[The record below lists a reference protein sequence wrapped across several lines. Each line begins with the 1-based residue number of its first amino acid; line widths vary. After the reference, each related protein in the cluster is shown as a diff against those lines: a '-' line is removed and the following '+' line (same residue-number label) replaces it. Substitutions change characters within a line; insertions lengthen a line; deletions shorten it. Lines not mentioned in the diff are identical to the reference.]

1 MTIVVITGST
11 RGIGYGLADAFLDA
25 GCRVVI
31 SGRTPDATEKAAAA
45 LAAKHP
51 DGRVLGQPCDVT
63 DFTQVQRLWDTA
75 KTQFSQI
82 DIWINNAGTA
92 HPQKKFW
99 DLPPERYRIVV
110 GTNTLGTMYGSKIAL
125 QGMLAQGFGALYN
138 MEGYGADGNRMMDG
152 LALYGSTK
160 AGLHFLNRSLVK
172 ETRGTPVII
181 GAIQP
186 GMVITDLI
194 NNQFEGRPEAWA
206 RFQPILH
213 MIASPVDAVTPWI
226 VKKILENHRTGTW
239 ITYNTPWRI
248 IRRMIMMPFRRK
260 RSTK

>member
-11 RGIGYGLADAFLDA
+11 RGIGYGLADRFLAA
-25 GCRVVI
+25 GCTVVI
-31 SGRTPDATEKAAAA
+31 SGRISDVTEKAAAA
-45 LAAKHP
+45 LAVKHP

-75 KTQFSQI
+75 KAHFGQI
-82 DIWINNAGTA
+82 DIWINNAGIA
-92 HPQKKFW
+92 HPQEKFW
-99 DLPPERYRIVV
+99 NLQPERYRAVV

-138 MEGYGADGNRMMDG
+138 MEGYGANGNRTMDG

-172 ETRGTPVII
+172 EARGTPVII

-194 NNQFEGRPEAWA
+194 TKQFEGRPEAWS
-206 RFQPILH
+206 RFQPILN

-226 VKKILENHRTGTW
+226 VKRILENHRTGAR
-239 ITYNTPWRI
+239 ITYLTPWRI
-248 IRRMIMMPFRRK
+248 FRRMISMPFRRK
-260 RSTK
+260 RSIT